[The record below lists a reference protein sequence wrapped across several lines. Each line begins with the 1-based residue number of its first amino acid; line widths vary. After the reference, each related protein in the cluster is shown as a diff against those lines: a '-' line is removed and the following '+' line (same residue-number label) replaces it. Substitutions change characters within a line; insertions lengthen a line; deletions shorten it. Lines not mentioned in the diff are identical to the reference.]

1 MLKSLTSRMLAV
13 IIVLIALCCSSL
25 MGVSYYVIR
34 VSVTNQMKSD
44 GTTLIQNVKREIKEE
59 QVTSLALLQEIFK
72 KIKEESNDNIV
83 YVSLSDENAQVIVS
97 NDILLD
103 SGTEEG
109 ADAVSSATTEGDVTE
124 VLEQQT
130 TMGQIITI
138 GTGEKVYNVSTDIAL
153 TEEISGALNL
163 GISLTSMNAQIKQA
177 LLQTSM
183 LAILI
188 MVIAIVAGVIMA
200 RRIIHPITMMSNRLK
215 HFAKGDFTVG
225 FTSKRKDE
233 IGEMGNALNEMQ
245 LTLRG
250 MVGDISQSAGKVAQS
265 SQELTTVCGE
275 TSGMAEGIAKASG
288 ELATA
293 STALATNSVE
303 GFERLNALANEI
315 TLITERADGMRSSIT
330 ETKIANETGLK
341 HISGLLE
348 AVTANEQVTYKI
360 KDMVD
365 TLGYKSEAIT
375 DITNVIKNI
384 SEQTKL
390 LALNAMIE
398 SARAGESGKGFA
410 VVAKEIS
417 KLSEQTASSID
428 GIERII
434 EEVSTA
440 INDAQNYV
448 AEGSEVLVRT
458 TKVSKDTRKAFK
470 QIDQSIVHIIQE
482 IQEMIDSID
491 KVNHDKN
498 EVVGAIESISA
509 IAEETTSSTQEI
521 ASSLEQQL
529 TTIDSASRSA
539 KLLQGIAL
547 ELEKMVGQFKI

>member
-1 MLKSLTSRMLAV
+1 
-13 IIVLIALCCSSL
+13 
-25 MGVSYYVIR
+25 
-34 VSVTNQMKSD
+34 MKSD